1 VALNP
6 KFAQSVAQ
14 ALANFGFTTL
24 ASPTMTAQ
32 KSSRKRAD
40 VVSVAFNANSVREYP
55 SFVPHP

>member
-32 KSSRKRAD
+32 KSSRKRPD
-40 VVSVAFNANSVREYP
+40 VASFAFNANSAREYP
-55 SFVPHP
+55 SFCAVP